1 MTHRNGRYIAVG
13 KSMLPTDGGGSALR
27 PTLVVWGTEDKVVQY
42 ANNEVLLKHI
52 PHAKLVTIQGV
63 S

>member
-1 MTHRNGRYIAVG
+1 
-13 KSMLPTDGGGSALR
+13 MLPTDGGGSALR